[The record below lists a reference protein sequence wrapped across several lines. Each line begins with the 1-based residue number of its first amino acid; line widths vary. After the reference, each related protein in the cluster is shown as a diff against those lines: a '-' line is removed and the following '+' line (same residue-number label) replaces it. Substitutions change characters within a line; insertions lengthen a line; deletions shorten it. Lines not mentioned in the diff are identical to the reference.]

1 MPVPREFT
9 VSRVK
14 GGLQPFDGQEAGK
27 DVQTH
32 SSVSLGKH
40 SHSSQEFFV
49 AQAPMNRG
57 KRLFARKALCH
68 LGKIRILKG
77 YEAQQACAIA

>member
-9 VSRVK
+9 VNRVK
-14 GGLQPFDGQEAGK
+14 GGLQPFDGQETGQG
-27 DVQTH
+27 VQSH

-40 SHSSQEFFV
+40 PHPGQEFFV

-57 KRLFARKALCH
+57 KRLCARKALCR
-68 LGKIRILKG
+68 LGKMRILEV